1 MDAAMDSLSDD
12 HALRVNLP
20 DQTPRDARLVRF
32 SLPQQL
38 DRPVDDLPISARTRI
53 TQRLLRW
60 LLECLL
66 IGGIVV
72 DALLELR
79 LAAAELPE
87 YQRSER
93 GVAVLDCLRA
103 YLAASDRQR
112 RQDHGDRVHS
122 QPPSRSPGHP
132 GPSLRLTPGD
142 QQGQHLPSISHDGCT
157 RGGQE
162 CFALSWDRPRRGRP
176 ALRAPCT
183 TPSRIIATH
192 RKKPLTC
199 SVFEPPIGIEPM
211 TYALRGTRDLAAH
224 ALTAPMA
231 RAIARMAPAALG
243 LSGNPVH
250 KPVHEQEAVARPSER
265 LNAPGPRG

>member
-93 GVAVLDCLRA
+93 GVAVLNCLRA
-103 YLAASDRQR
+103 YLAAS
-112 RQDHGDRVHS
+112 GS
-122 QPPSRSPGHP
+122 TASPLHAVP
-132 GPSLRLTPGD
+132 GI
-142 QQGQHLPSISHDGCT
+142 Q
-157 RGGQE
+157 
-162 CFALSWDRPRRGRP
+162 
-176 ALRAPCT
+176 
-183 TPSRIIATH
+183 
-192 RKKPLTC
+192 
-199 SVFEPPIGIEPM
+199 V
-211 TYALRGTRDLAAH
+211 LA
-224 ALTAPMA
+224 
-231 RAIARMAPAALG
+231 
-243 LSGNPVH
+243 SG
-250 KPVHEQEAVARPSER
+250 
-265 LNAPGPRG
+265 